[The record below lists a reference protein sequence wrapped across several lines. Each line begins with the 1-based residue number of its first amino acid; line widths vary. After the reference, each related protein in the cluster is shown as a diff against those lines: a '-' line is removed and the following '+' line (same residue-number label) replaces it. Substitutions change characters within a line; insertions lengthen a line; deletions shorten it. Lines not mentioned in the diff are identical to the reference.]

1 MAEAQKYDK
10 TRNANAAGTGA
21 LTGAS
26 GGVATGAAIG
36 GALGTALAPG
46 VGTLIGAGIG
56 AAIGAGTG
64 AGASAWMDDAA
75 QKQEIKTSEK
85 NVAMAEKA
93 EKDAAIDSAAL
104 ARSMQKPASGRA
116 GGAGLPSGSAYL
128 PASGVTSYDSWKS
141 RISGG
146 Y

>member
-1 MAEAQKYDK
+1 
-10 TRNANAAGTGA
+10 
-21 LTGAS
+21 
-26 GGVATGAAIG
+26 
-36 GALGTALAPG
+36 
-46 VGTLIGAGIG
+46 
-56 AAIGAGTG
+56 
-64 AGASAWMDDAA
+64 MDDAA
-75 QKQEIKTSEK
+75 QKQEIKTSEE
-85 NVAMAEKA
+85 NVAMAQKA
-93 EKDAAIDSAAL
+93 EKEAAIDSAAL